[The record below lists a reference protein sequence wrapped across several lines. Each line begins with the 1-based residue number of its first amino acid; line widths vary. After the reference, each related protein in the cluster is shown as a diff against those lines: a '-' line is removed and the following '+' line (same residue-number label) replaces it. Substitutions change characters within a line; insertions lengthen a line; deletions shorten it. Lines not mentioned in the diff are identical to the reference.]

1 MVRHRGEGR
10 CSPHAP
16 DGNGPAE
23 SVSDMDDEAKE
34 SSAVVTNMNAG
45 MKPEVGLVKAKGGRP
60 KDPIW
65 NEFSTNDDLRKRRY
79 CMCIWCEKEVKGDTT
94 RMTAHV
100 LERCTVVDALTKAKY
115 TVKFRKLHND
125 STRVDHGDVLS
136 SISATSTLSTSPT
149 ISKGDPPTAATADV
163 TALVPAPASP
173 SLQHST
179 YPILH
184 AESPPGLTLSKFG
197 FLKELGLQ
205 DENRGVFGG
214 GDWFGKGSVVTVVNP
229 STNESIATIQCGTM
243 DDYMHVVETMD
254 VAAITWRQASMERRS
269 AVVHQIGDAF
279 RSHQRSLAHLVS
291 MELGI
296 VLDESM
302 RHIDMMIHT
311 CDSAAT
317 AVRAI
322 PVSTVQEPTEQS
334 RNERCTKTLVFER
347 HVPLAGHVG
356 LLTPFHAPM
365 WTGAMALACGNAVL
379 WKPSLMLTSIAIT
392 HLISAVL
399 ARNGFHPGCASLV
412 CGSGREIGTCL
423 AKDKRMAVVRYKGC
437 VDHGHRV
444 GMAVAER
451 MGRSVLD
458 LDTQNAV
465 VVHAD
470 ADVDHAVRMIVKAMG
485 RRILRR
491 VYTHVDVCDRFRRL
505 LSLHYREVVVG
516 DPFQASTACGPLR
529 NCHAVQAFTNTINAM
544 IPMSYG
550 QIICGGSVLDQPGNF
565 VAPTAVLI
573 NDLLSNVQMD
583 ALSPI
588 TFVSTFHNLNQVM
601 VERQPLERIILFTQS
616 SLAAAFEFT
625 GANVIGVNCDVPS
638 DIAMSGTSWTTYM
651 RRTTCTVNMTPT
663 DNQEHSPS
671 THLMDPSTQ
680 ITSLHVL

>member
-1 MVRHRGEGR
+1 MYRNSNSLLPVQYYNKLPKECHIDCAIVLEPVINTGR
-10 CSPHAP
+10 PRTKVWDEFDDDAVLAAKRYCRCKWCGTEVKADAARMYNHVTDRCPHIDVTTRQTYQAP

-23 SVSDMDDEAKE
+23 SVSDVDDEAKE

-149 ISKGDPPTAATADV
+149 ISKGNPPTAAMADV

-322 PVSTVQEPTEQS
+322 PGEYASTYRRP
-334 RNERCTKTLVFER
+334 L
-347 HVPLAGHVG
+347 HV
-356 LLTPFHAPM
+356 
-365 WTGAMALACGNAVL
+365 W
-379 WKPSLMLTSIAIT
+379 LMLQCQRCKNP
-392 HLISAVL
+392 L
-399 ARNGFHPGCASLV
+399 NN
-412 CGSGREIGTCL
+412 RE
-423 AKDKRMAVVRYKGC
+423 MNVVP
-437 VDHGHRV
+437 
-444 GMAVAER
+444 
-451 MGRSVLD
+451 
-458 LDTQNAV
+458 
-465 VVHAD
+465 
-470 ADVDHAVRMIVKAMG
+470 
-485 RRILRR
+485 RR
-491 VYTHVDVCDRFRRL
+491 
-505 LSLHYREVVVG
+505 
-516 DPFQASTACGPLR
+516 
-529 NCHAVQAFTNTINAM
+529 
-544 IPMSYG
+544 
-550 QIICGGSVLDQPGNF
+550 
-565 VAPTAVLI
+565 
-573 NDLLSNVQMD
+573 
-583 ALSPI
+583 
-588 TFVSTFHNLNQVM
+588 
-601 VERQPLERIILFTQS
+601 
-616 SLAAAFEFT
+616 
-625 GANVIGVNCDVPS
+625 
-638 DIAMSGTSWTTYM
+638 
-651 RRTTCTVNMTPT
+651 
-663 DNQEHSPS
+663 
-671 THLMDPSTQ
+671 
-680 ITSLHVL
+680 